1 MTVEPPLAPAGTD
14 RPALTLDEAAAVAG
28 RYRWI
33 EGRLFEL
40 TGSWAATVPWAAAR
54 VLLDSA
60 SLEHAWHAELWGDRL
75 PVLDGAD
82 HDALTCPTPA
92 LARLFDAADPGP
104 TGPTAGPGAAATGA
118 GGTDALDPDGAWA
131 ARLAGLFRV
140 VLPRLL
146 VGYRRHLSL
155 AAPVADG
162 PTIRALRLTARDE
175 LDEWQAGEALLQ
187 ELLVDRPAATA
198 AVASA
203 QQRLENILVTAG
215 IGSGLVTWP
224 APPSLGRAPSVGAA
238 ADRPA

>member
-1 MTVEPPLAPAGTD
+1 MTVEPTGALGTD
-14 RPALTLDEAAAVAG
+14 RPALTLDEAAVVAG
-28 RYRWI
+28 RYGWI

-40 TGSWAATVPWAAAR
+40 TGSWAAAVPSPTAR
-54 VLLDSA
+54 VLLDAA

-82 HDALTCPTPA
+82 HDALTCPTPT
-92 LARLFDAADPGP
+92 LVRLFDAADPD
-104 TGPTAGPGAAATGA
+104 AA
-118 GGTDALDPDGAWA
+118 DAADPDHDGGWV

-162 PTIRALRLTARDE
+162 PTIRALRLTVRDE

-187 ELLVDRPAATA
+187 ELLAGRPMAAA
-198 AVASA
+198 SVAET
-203 QQRLENILVTAG
+203 QQRLENILVSGG
-215 IGSGLVTWP
+215 IGSGLVPWP
-224 APPSLGRAPSVGAA
+224 ASSTRSGVPPGPRWSG
-238 ADRPA
+238 DRPA